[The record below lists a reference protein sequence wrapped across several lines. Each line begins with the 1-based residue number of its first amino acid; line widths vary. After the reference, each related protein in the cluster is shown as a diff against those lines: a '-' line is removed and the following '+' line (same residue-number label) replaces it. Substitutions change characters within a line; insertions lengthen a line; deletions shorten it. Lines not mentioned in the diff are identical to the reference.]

1 MRKAVPR
8 ISSGASGLFAA
19 VLDLSNIFRPL
30 RPCLEGPGQVC
41 FIGGPLGAGALDS
54 EGSMDTQD
62 HLSSTPENPGAH
74 LAMLL
79 LETGQGNH
87 AAFTEFYE
95 RTSQLV
101 FGVVRRV
108 VVDAGLSEEVT
119 QEVFIIV
126 WQDASKY
133 DPALGSPTGWL
144 VTIAHR
150 RAVDKVRTHQ
160 RSTDR
165 DARWAASSWVRP
177 FDEVAASFS
186 DRMEALQLVDSL
198 RALSPLQREP
208 IVLAYFGALTYREV
222 AERLSA
228 PLPTIKSRVR
238 AGLQQLRGQLD
249 PV

>member
-1 MRKAVPR
+1 M
-8 ISSGASGLFAA
+8 
-19 VLDLSNIFRPL
+19 
-30 RPCLEGPGQVC
+30 
-41 FIGGPLGAGALDS
+41 GAGALNC
-54 EGSMDTQD
+54 EGTMDTQD
-62 HLSSTPENPGAH
+62 RYAPPPDDSGAY
-74 LAMLL
+74 LAGLL

-87 AAFTEFYE
+87 EAFTEFYQ

-108 VVDAGLSEEVT
+108 VIDPALSEEVT
-119 QEVFIIV
+119 QEVFIVV

-133 DPALGSPTGWL
+133 DRALGSPTGWL

-150 RAVDKVRTHQ
+150 RAVDKVRSHQ
-160 RSTDR
+160 SSANR
-165 DARWAASSWVRP
+165 DARWASSSWTRP
-177 FDEVAASFS
+177 YDEVATSFS
-186 DRMEALQLVDSL
+186 DRMDSLQLLDSL
-198 RALSPLQREP
+198 RELSPLQREP

-238 AGLQQLRGQLD
+238 AGLKQLRIHLE